1 MDNIKNY
8 GIYPQQKKIVAL
20 GDLHGDIL
28 QLFSVLIDS
37 KLIKKKYDISC
48 INKKDYNINSWNWI
62 GGKTHLVQLG
72 DIFDGKRGETDK
84 FQDNEV
90 EIYKFLI
97 GLKIKAQKKGGDVI
111 LIIGNHELMNFEK
124 DLRYVQNN
132 AMKKCLVINGNDFD
146 YIRQKKTCNHRGKL
160 FSRSNGP
167 LAKSMYKNVK
177 GIVKIGTNIF
187 CHGGLPYKIAK
198 KYRKK
203 LIDDKITNIQKNN
216 KKKFSENIIKNI
228 NNVLKSYLN
237 NEIDETDEDYKI
249 IYGSK
254 GLTWFREYSQGNQCD
269 KLAKTLDNLGADR
282 MIVGHTVQDNGITSY
297 CQKLKKS
304 LWAIDV
310 GLSRA
315 FSTKLRCEYLVIN
328 NDNDVYI
335 KQCKISKEC

>member
-1 MDNIKNY
+1 
-8 GIYPQQKKIVAL
+8 
-20 GDLHGDIL
+20 
-28 QLFSVLIDS
+28 
-37 KLIKKKYDISC
+37 
-48 INKKDYNINSWNWI
+48 
-62 GGKTHLVQLG
+62 
-72 DIFDGKRGETDK
+72 
-84 FQDNEV
+84 
-90 EIYKFLI
+90 
-97 GLKIKAQKKGGDVI
+97 
-111 LIIGNHELMNFEK
+111 K

-146 YIRQKKTCNHRGKL
+146 YIRQKKTCNDRGKL

-203 LIDDKITNIQKNN
+203 LIGGHGALGVGVGIGLGLGLGLNKMTNIQENN

-228 NNVLKSYLN
+228 NNMLKSYLN

-297 CQKLKKS
+297 CQKL
-304 LWAIDV
+304 
-310 GLSRA
+310 
-315 FSTKLRCEYLVIN
+315 
-328 NDNDVYI
+328 
-335 KQCKISKEC
+335 